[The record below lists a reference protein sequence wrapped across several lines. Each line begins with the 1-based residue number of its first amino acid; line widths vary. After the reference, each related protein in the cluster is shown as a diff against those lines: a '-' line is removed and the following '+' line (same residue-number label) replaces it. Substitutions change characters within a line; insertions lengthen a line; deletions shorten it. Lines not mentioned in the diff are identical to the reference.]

1 MGLPNAT
8 ATPAA
13 AVAVRISRVLA
24 AFRLYLLNHREMTF
38 PVQTAKWTL
47 GPSLPTESP
56 DPMDNG
62 KPIDLMIKVLAPR
75 KPFMTKPAIITL
87 ISEMPDP
94 AAYGAKQST
103 SMAEEKAK
111 RI

>member
-1 MGLPNAT
+1 
-8 ATPAA
+8 
-13 AVAVRISRVLA
+13 
-24 AFRLYLLNHREMTF
+24 MTLS
-38 PVQTAKWTL
+38 VQTAKWTL

-62 KPIDLMIKVLAPR
+62 KPIDLIIKVLAPR
-75 KPFMTKPAIITL
+75 NPFMTKPAMITL
-87 ISEMPDP
+87 ISDMPDP

-103 SMAEEKAK
+103 RIAEENAK